1 MAFPKPR
8 PLRRLDPRHGLVDAD
23 DPTLVRRT
31 LRGENGAFGVLYE
44 RYADRVFRYLLFRVQ
59 DSDLAH
65 DLSQDVFLSA
75 LKGLPQIQHPE
86 RFEGWLIRIA
96 HNRLVNHWAQRASR
110 PEMEPLDVMLEQD
123 GEDAGAQQVG
133 GRASG
138 ERSPS
143 DVDTRLHLEALL
155 AGRLNPT
162 QQQVLALR
170 FAAGLSMRETADI
183 VGCSEDAAK
192 QHQYRALS
200 QIRRWLDDPSAQG
213 EGAKSSSDKGSTPA
227 SGEGSSSF
235 SSDRSASSPGEV
247 PRP

>member
-1 MAFPKPR
+1 LAFPKPH
-8 PLRRLDPRHGLVDAD
+8 PLRRLDPRHGFVDAD

-65 DLSQDVFLSA
+65 DLAQDVFVNA

-96 HNRLVNHWAQRASR
+96 HNRLANHWARRASR
-110 PEMEPLDVMLEQD
+110 PEMEPLDAMLEEE
-123 GEDAGAQQVG
+123 GEDASAKDFAG
-133 GRASG
+133 GSSG

-143 DVDTRLHLEALL
+143 GIDARLHVEALM

-170 FAAGLSMRETADI
+170 FAAGLSVRETADI
-183 VGCSEDAAK
+183 IGCSEDAAK

-200 QIRRWLDDPSAQG
+200 QIRRWLEDPSAPGQ
-213 EGAKSSSDKGSTPA
+213 AAQST
-227 SGEGSSSF
+227 SGEKSQPAPGKPV
-235 SSDRSASSPGEV
+235 RSAPGEE

>member
-8 PLRRLDPRHGLVDAD
+8 PLRRLDPRHSLVDAD

-44 RYADRVFRYLLFRVQ
+44 RYTDRVFRYLLFRVQ

-65 DLSQDVFLSA
+65 DLAQDVFISA

-96 HNRLVNHWAQRASR
+96 HNRLANHWARRARR
-110 PEMEPLDVMLEQD
+110 PAMEPLDVLLEQD
-123 GEDAGAQQVG
+123 GEDAGAENIG
-133 GRASG
+133 GSSSG

-143 DVDTRLHLEALL
+143 DADSRLHVEALL
-155 AGRLNPT
+155 AGRLNPV

-170 FAAGLSMRETADI
+170 FAAGLSVRETADI

-192 QHQYRALS
+192 QHQYRALA
-200 QIRRWLDDPSAQG
+200 QIRRWLDDQPAHG
-213 EGAKSSSDKGSTPA
+213 DGAKTS
-227 SGEGSSSF
+227 SGEGSKSTPSEWSPSSG
-235 SSDRSASSPGEV
+235 GEE